1 MKKFFKKFSQ
11 NEWRRIVKSALV
23 CALVLAAVA
32 VTYGYYL
39 VDKMSSEYNQAQLV
53 SLQDEEPPV
62 LSNNDEDEQN
72 VKAEPEDKTTVPTIA
87 AANELEEEQ
96 EQSQAFEE
104 EKQTAASKP
113 VEIVQE
119 PAEPEVS
126 YEAVGAIASVNDA
139 PCSVEETYA
148 YGYGYDPIYNDIR
161 FHNHALYQAE
171 ASFAVLAVAD
181 GVVEKCQTTEEGTE
195 ITIKHQWGLSVYASV
210 DECLVKEGDKVTKGQ
225 IIANTCA
232 LKYSLW
238 QAK

>member
-62 LSNNDEDEQN
+62 LSADDEDEQN
-72 VKAEPEDKTTVPTIA
+72 VKAQPEDKTTIPTIA

-96 EQSQAFEE
+96 EQSQAPEE
-104 EKQTAASKP
+104 EKQAASEP

-181 GVVEKCQTTEEGTE
+181 GVVEQCQTTEEGTE
-195 ITIKHQWGLSVYASV
+195 ITIKHQWGLSVYANV
-210 DECLVKEGDKVTKGQ
+210 DECLVKEGDEITKGQ
-225 IIANTCA
+225 TIANTRT